1 MGGGRFWDS
10 WKVQFKNHLP
20 QTFPFHELF
29 IAKETSFHNHQ
40 SSTWWF
46 YIVLESEVLLRTYN
60 NLRALLSDSLF
71 WMCARKSNPNW
82 FLSSMRILCNWFP
95 RPLGSW
101 ASALLC
107 SVWSYSL
114 PPFFAVR
121 AVSLFWIY
129 FYQRNAER
137 IKILSESSSDFYRR
151 KIPLWGLAGA
161 CSRCHLWQFNSL
173 NPC

>member
-1 MGGGRFWDS
+1 MYFQKSTHPRPYCSSKF
-10 WKVQFKNHLP
+10 L
-20 QTFPFHELF
+20 
-29 IAKETSFHNHQ
+29 IATETSFRNHQ
-40 SSTWWF
+40 SSAWWF
-46 YIVLESEVLLRTYN
+46 YIVLESEVLLRRYN
-60 NLRALLSDSLF
+60 NSHALLSDSLF
-71 WMCARKSNPNW
+71 WMCARRSNPNW
-82 FLSSMRILCNWFP
+82 FLSSVKILCNWFL
-95 RPLGSW
+95 RPSGSW

-151 KIPLWGLAGA
+151 KIPLWGLAGS
-161 CSRCHLWQFNSL
+161 CSRCRRWQFNSL